1 MDDYR
6 LELGRIADA
15 ARLSTMS
22 QAHIEHGLRPTWSA
36 ARIGWHVR
44 DPDSLVLT
52 ARTAGGIAGF
62 AIMRYSDDVAHLNL
76 LAVEPA
82 HRRRGVARRLLAWL
96 EKTALTAG
104 TFVIGLEL
112 RAANDGAYAFYAA
125 LGYQERA
132 RVPGYYQGIESA
144 VRMTRDL
151 RAAVPNAEPPAFPR
165 QSPVSILGR
174 ASGPARLL
182 RWSLRG
188 RSPPE
193 GGSPR

>member
-1 MDDYR
+1 MDGYW
-6 LELGRIADA
+6 LELASLADA
-15 ARLSTMS
+15 ARLSAMS

-36 ARIGWHVR
+36 ARIGWHMR
-44 DPDSLVLT
+44 DPESLVLT
-52 ARTAGGIAGF
+52 ARAASGIAGF
-62 AIMRYSDDVAHLNL
+62 AIMRYRDDVAHLNL

-112 RAANDGAYAFYAA
+112 RATNEDAYAFYAA
-125 LGYQERA
+125 LGYQERG
-132 RVPGYYQGIESA
+132 RVPGYYQGIEPA

-151 RAAVPNAEPPAFPR
+151 RTAAPNSDAPADPR
-165 QSPVSILGR
+165 PSLVSILER
-174 ASGPARLL
+174 AFDPVRRAR
-182 RWSLRG
+182 WRG

-193 GGSPR
+193 GGSRW